1 MGFHIEDIEKISTLM
16 KLNFSQEE
24 MEKLHCELNHIINE
38 FNNMVEKNEF
48 NNIDMAKRKRK
59 TTILRKDEVEN
70 YTERERLF
78 QNTRN
83 IKDNHIVIPNIIEE
97 I

>member
-16 KLNFSQEE
+16 KLNFSQKE
-24 MEKLHCELNHIINE
+24 MEKLHYELNHIINE

-48 NNIDMAKRKRK
+48 NNIDMDKRKRK